1 MTRRRT
7 VADLVADV
15 MTDGLER
22 LGRGERPAP
31 TMARHLGEW
40 FHADFMAYGGIDP
53 VDGMVE
59 LRTWP
64 DTVDVAVLADATR
77 RIPHTHP
84 LLRHWLDG
92 HRDAAAISAL
102 VRDGHEWRHSEAYSV
117 LRSTLGCTECAGVR
131 LDQSSHA
138 VRMLTMA
145 RDRDFSC
152 DEVAILELVRRPL
165 TALEAHANRSLR
177 HRANDPDGWDSLVA
191 RAGEAGLTT
200 REVELLELLAQGLL
214 ASTIATRMVISVRT
228 VHKHLG
234 NIYAKL
240 GTHDRLSAVMRAQ
253 ALGLVPGGCAPRHT
267 P

>member
-1 MTRRRT
+1 MARRRSI
-7 VADLVADV
+7 ADLVADV
-15 MTDGLER
+15 MADGLEH
-22 LGRGERPAP
+22 LDRGELPAP
-31 TMARHLGEW
+31 TIAGHLREW
-40 FHADFMAYGGIDP
+40 FHADFVAYGGMDP
-53 VDGMVE
+53 LDGTVE

-64 DTVDVAVLADATR
+64 GTVDVAALADATR

-84 LLRHWLDG
+84 LLRHWMEG
-92 HRDAAAISAL
+92 HREAAAISAV
-102 VRDGHEWRHSEAYSV
+102 VRDSHEWRHSEAYSV

-145 RDRDFSC
+145 RGRDFTC

-165 TALEAHANRSLR
+165 TALETHAGRVLELR
-177 HRANDPDGWDSLVA
+177 AQDPDGWESLAA
-191 RAGEAGLTT
+191 RAGEVGLTV

-214 ASTIATRMVISVRT
+214 ASTIAARLVISVRT

-240 GTHDRLSAVMRAQ
+240 DTHDRLSAVMRAQ
-253 ALGLVPGGCAPRHT
+253 ALGLVPAGCAPR
-267 P
+267 PRP